1 MPRSIILLVNMQP
14 HQSQP
19 NQPTQTDTNQLG
31 IKKQSIPI
39 LNAPELSKMDTE
51 EYFRQYKA
59 FLSQFQGNVDCRVIP
74 SRKGGD
80 TFTLTKAGAEKICLF
95 LGLNYSLIYHP
106 SSIIDY
112 ANNFYYYAY
121 ECQISRGRIF
131 LGNSFG
137 SCNNRENKY
146 VKSHAPDILHTISR
160 MAQKR
165 ALIGAVIFVSGGSR
179 YFGQKLSDLV

>member
-1 MPRSIILLVNMQP
+1 MPRSIILLVNMHP

-19 NQPTQTDTNQLG
+19 NQPTQIDTNQLG
-31 IKKQSIPI
+31 IKRQSIPI
-39 LNAPELSKMDTE
+39 LNAPELSKI
-51 EYFRQYKA
+51 
-59 FLSQFQGNVDCRVIP
+59 DCRVIP

-106 SSIIDY
+106 SSILDY

-121 ECQISRGRIF
+121 ECQISRGGIF

-137 SCNNRENKY
+137 SCNNQENKY

-165 ALIGAVIFVSGGSR
+165 ALIGAVILVTGGSR